1 VPNVTITQLPAAGPI
16 LGTEAVPIVQ
26 DGQTRQTTT
35 AAIAASPAQ
44 FQTFLTLNQES
55 TLPNSRR
62 LTAGTGLGLTDGG
75 ALSTLALSLNG
86 ASGSLEAASTGI
98 VVKTGSVTV
107 APRTLTASGLGLSIT
122 NGSGVA
128 GNPTFALTGLVA
140 GLANLSG
147 PGLVSSD
154 GSGLNPRVLLG
165 TVGEIDVTNGTGALA
180 NPTVGL
186 ADDPIIPGTGGMKL
200 PTGTTAE
207 RNPNTN
213 GYVRYNTD
221 LGAFEG
227 YAGGSWVQFSAV
239 SATVSSFSGGPTGLT
254 PASATTGNIVLGG
267 VLAVDHGGT
276 GQTAFDDG
284 ELLIGSTAG
293 NTLVKSTLTAGSGI
307 SITNGGGSITIAAT
321 SVGTVTSVSGT
332 GSVNGITLTGT
343 VTSSGNLTLGG
354 SLTGVDLASQVTGTL
369 PIANGGTGQ
378 STKTTAFDALAPSTT
393 KGDIIVYDGTDNVRL
408 PVGTNGHY
416 LVADSATAS
425 GVKWAAAASG
435 GVTSVT
441 ASAPLASSGGSTPD
455 ISLTGTVAVANGGTG
470 LTAGTSGGVLYYS
483 ATNTLA
489 SSAALAANS
498 LVIGGGA
505 GVAPSTIT
513 TGVGVV
519 TALGVNTGSAGAFV
533 VNGGAL
539 GTPSSGTLTNV
550 SGLPLSTGVTGTL
563 AVTNGGTGQTSYT
576 DGQLL
581 IGNTATG
588 GLSKATL
595 TQGSGVTITNG
606 NGTITIAATGSGG
619 TVTSVDQTFTGG
631 LISVSG
637 APITGSGTLALTV
650 AGTSGGIPY
659 FSSGSTWASSAALS
673 ANALVVGGGAG
684 VAPSTITTGTG
695 VVNALGVNTGTA
707 GAFVVNGGALGT
719 PSSGTMTNVT
729 GLPLST
735 GVTGT
740 LPVANGG
747 TGQTT
752 YADGELLIGNS
763 TGGTLNKATLTQ
775 GTGITITN
783 GAGAI
788 TVSNASPMTY
798 PSAGIPNSTGSAW
811 GTSYS
816 VTGTGT
822 VVALATSPSFT
833 TPSLGVATATSINK
847 VAITAPA
854 SSATLTIADGK
865 TLTANNSLTF
875 SGTDGT
881 TFTLPANSGTVVTLT
896 ETQTLTNKRVTA
908 RVSSTAS
915 ISSPL
920 AWNSDNYDQYAATA
934 QAGALTINAD
944 AGTPTDGQRIIFR
957 FKDDGTAR
965 ALTWTTGV
973 SNGFLAV
980 GVTLPTTTTANKV
993 TYVGAIYNAS
1003 SSRWDVVA
1011 VTTEA

>member
-1 VPNVTITQLPAAGPI
+1 MPNVTITQLPAAGPI
-16 LGTEAVPIVQ
+16 VGTEAVPIVQ

-35 AAIAASPAQ
+35 AALAASPSQ
-44 FQTFLTLNQES
+44 FQTFLTLNQEP

-62 LTAGTGLGLTDGG
+62 LTAGAGLGLADSG

-86 ASGSLEAASTGI
+86 ASGSLETALTGI
-98 VVKTGSVTV
+98 VAKTGSVTV
-107 APRTLTASGLGLSIT
+107 VARTLTASGLGLSIT
-122 NGSGVA
+122 NGNGVA
-128 GNPTFALTGLVA
+128 GNPTFALTGLA
-140 GLANLSG
+140 ADLANLSG

-154 GSGLNPRVLLG
+154 GSNLNPRVLLG
-165 TVGEIDVTNGTGALA
+165 TASEIDVTNGTGALA

-186 ADDPIIPGTGGMKL
+186 ADNPIIPGTGGMKL

-276 GQTAFDDG
+276 GQATFDDG

-378 STKTTAFDALAPSTT
+378 SAKTSAFDALAPSTS

-416 LVADSATAS
+416 LVADSAAAS
-425 GVKWAAAASG
+425 GVKWAAAAAG

-470 LTAGTSGGVLYYS
+470 LTSGTSGGVLYYS
-483 ATNTLA
+483 ATGALA

-513 TGVGVV
+513 TGVGVI

-539 GTPSSGTLTNV
+539 GTPSSGTLTNATGLPISTGV
-550 SGLPLSTGVTGTL
+550 SGLGTGVATALAVNTGSAGAFVVNGGALGTPSSGTLTNVTGLPVSTGV
-563 AVTNGGTGQTSYT
+563 S
-576 DGQLL
+576 
-581 IGNTATG
+581 
-588 GLSKATL
+588 GL
-595 TQGSGVTITNG
+595 
-606 NGTITIAATGSGG
+606 
-619 TVTSVDQTFTGG
+619 
-631 LISVSG
+631 
-637 APITGSGTLALTV
+637 
-650 AGTSGGIPY
+650 
-659 FSSGSTWASSAALS
+659 
-673 ANALVVGGGAG
+673 
-684 VAPSTITTGTG
+684 GTG
-695 VVNALGVNTGTA
+695 VATALAVNTGTA

-719 PSSGTMTNVT
+719 PSSGTLTNVT

-740 LPVANGG
+740 LSVANGG

-763 TGGTLNKATLTQ
+763 TGGTLSKTTLTQ

-783 GAGAI
+783 GAGSI

-798 PSAGIPNSTGSAW
+798 PGAGIPNSTGSAW

-833 TPSLGVATATSINK
+833 TPSLGVAAATSINK

-881 TFTLPANSGTVVTLT
+881 TFTLPANSGTVVTLA
-896 ETQTLTNKRVTA
+896 ETQTLTNKRITA

-920 AWNSDNYDQYAATA
+920 AWNSDNFDQYAATA

-957 FKDDGTAR
+957 FKDDGTPR

-993 TYVGAIYNAS
+993 TYVGAIYNSS

>member
-1 VPNVTITQLPAAGPI
+1 
-16 LGTEAVPIVQ
+16 
-26 DGQTRQTTT
+26 
-35 AAIAASPAQ
+35 
-44 FQTFLTLNQES
+44 
-55 TLPNSRR
+55 
-62 LTAGTGLGLTDGG
+62 
-75 ALSTLALSLNG
+75 
-86 ASGSLEAASTGI
+86 
-98 VVKTGSVTV
+98 VVKTGSTTV
-107 APRTLTASGLGLSIT
+107 DARTLTASGLGLSIT

-165 TVGEIDVTNGTGALA
+165 TANEIDVADGTGAVG

-186 ADDPIIPGTGGMKL
+186 ADNPIIPGTGGVKV
-200 PTGTTAE
+200 PSGTTAQ

-213 GYVRYNTD
+213 GYLRYNTD
-221 LGAFEG
+221 LGTFEG
-227 YAGGSWVQFSAV
+227 YASGSWVQFPTTGSV
-239 SATVSSFSGGPTGLT
+239 LSFSAGLTGLT
-254 PASATTGNIVLGG
+254 P
-267 VLAVDHGGT
+267 
-276 GQTAFDDG
+276 
-284 ELLIGSTAG
+284 
-293 NTLVKSTLTAGSGI
+293 
-307 SITNGGGSITIAAT
+307 SIAT
-321 SVGTVTSVSGT
+321 SGAV
-332 GSVNGITLTGT
+332 
-343 VTSSGNLTLGG
+343 TLGG
-354 SLTGVDLASQVTGTL
+354 TLNVAS
-369 PIANGGTGQ
+369 
-378 STKTTAFDALAPSTT
+378 
-393 KGDIIVYDGTDNVRL
+393 
-408 PVGTNGHY
+408 
-416 LVADSATAS
+416 
-425 GVKWAAAASG
+425 
-435 GVTSVT
+435 
-441 ASAPLASSGGSTPD
+441 
-455 ISLTGTVAVANGGTG
+455 GGTG

-483 ATNTLA
+483 ATGALA
-489 SSAALAANS
+489 SSAALAANF

-519 TALGVNTGSAGAFV
+519 IALGVNTGSAGAFV

-539 GTPSSGTLTNV
+539 GTPSGGTL
-550 SGLPLSTGVTGTL
+550 
-563 AVTNGGTGQTSYT
+563 
-576 DGQLL
+576 
-581 IGNTATG
+581 
-588 GLSKATL
+588 
-595 TQGSGVTITNG
+595 
-606 NGTITIAATGSGG
+606 
-619 TVTSVDQTFTGG
+619 
-631 LISVSG
+631 
-637 APITGSGTLALTV
+637 
-650 AGTSGGIPY
+650 
-659 FSSGSTWASSAALS
+659 
-673 ANALVVGGGAG
+673 
-684 VAPSTITTGTG
+684 
-695 VVNALGVNTGTA
+695 
-707 GAFVVNGGALGT
+707 
-719 PSSGTMTNVT
+719 TNVT

-752 YADGELLIGNS
+752 YANGELLIGNS

-798 PSAGIPNSTGSAW
+798 PGAGIPNSTGSAW

-865 TLTANNSLTF
+865 TLTANSSLTF

-881 TFTLPANSGTVVTLT
+881 TFTLPANSGTVVTLA

-980 GVTLPTTTTANKV
+980 GVTLPITTTANKV

>member
-1 VPNVTITQLPAAGPI
+1 
-16 LGTEAVPIVQ
+16 
-26 DGQTRQTTT
+26 
-35 AAIAASPAQ
+35 
-44 FQTFLTLNQES
+44 
-55 TLPNSRR
+55 
-62 LTAGTGLGLTDGG
+62 
-75 ALSTLALSLNG
+75 
-86 ASGSLEAASTGI
+86 
-98 VVKTGSVTV
+98 
-107 APRTLTASGLGLSIT
+107 
-122 NGSGVA
+122 
-128 GNPTFALTGLVA
+128 
-140 GLANLSG
+140 
-147 PGLVSSD
+147 
-154 GSGLNPRVLLG
+154 
-165 TVGEIDVTNGTGALA
+165 
-180 NPTVGL
+180 
-186 ADDPIIPGTGGMKL
+186 
-200 PTGTTAE
+200 
-207 RNPNTN
+207 
-213 GYVRYNTD
+213 
-221 LGAFEG
+221 
-227 YAGGSWVQFSAV
+227 
-239 SATVSSFSGGPTGLT
+239 
-254 PASATTGNIVLGG
+254 
-267 VLAVDHGGT
+267 
-276 GQTAFDDG
+276 
-284 ELLIGSTAG
+284 
-293 NTLVKSTLTAGSGI
+293 
-307 SITNGGGSITIAAT
+307 
-321 SVGTVTSVSGT
+321 
-332 GSVNGITLTGT
+332 
-343 VTSSGNLTLGG
+343 
-354 SLTGVDLASQVTGTL
+354 
-369 PIANGGTGQ
+369 
-378 STKTTAFDALAPSTT
+378 
-393 KGDIIVYDGTDNVRL
+393 
-408 PVGTNGHY
+408 
-416 LVADSATAS
+416 
-425 GVKWAAAASG
+425 VKWAAAAAG

-470 LTAGTSGGVLYYS
+470 LTSGTSGGVLYYS
-483 ATNTLA
+483 ATGALA

-513 TGVGVV
+513 TGVGVI

-550 SGLPLSTGVTGTL
+550 
-563 AVTNGGTGQTSYT
+563 
-576 DGQLL
+576 
-581 IGNTATG
+581 
-588 GLSKATL
+588 
-595 TQGSGVTITNG
+595 
-606 NGTITIAATGSGG
+606 
-619 TVTSVDQTFTGG
+619 
-631 LISVSG
+631 
-637 APITGSGTLALTV
+637 
-650 AGTSGGIPY
+650 
-659 FSSGSTWASSAALS
+659 
-673 ANALVVGGGAG
+673 
-684 VAPSTITTGTG
+684 
-695 VVNALGVNTGTA
+695 
-707 GAFVVNGGALGT
+707 
-719 PSSGTMTNVT
+719 T

-740 LPVANGG
+740 LSVANGG

-763 TGGTLNKATLTQ
+763 TGGTLSKTTLTQ

-783 GAGAI
+783 GAGSI

-798 PSAGIPNSTGSAW
+798 PGAGIPNSTGSAW

-881 TFTLPANSGTVVTLT
+881 TFTLPANSGTVVTLA
-896 ETQTLTNKRVTA
+896 ETQTLTNKRITA

-920 AWNSDNYDQYAATA
+920 AWNSDNFDQYAATA

-957 FKDDGTAR
+957 FKDDGTPR

-973 SNGFLAV
+973 SKGFLAV

-993 TYVGAIYNAS
+993 TYVGAIYNSS